1 MNNIKTETFKS
12 YYDIGE
18 EGYIMNI
25 DNFKI
30 NKIRIG
36 EVRVCKLSNSEEYS
50 YELLE
55 DTEYGFINDKYSYK
69 PFDIKYD
76 GSYRTCSL
84 NANDIFKSIDD
95 IKLAIRNYVEERAR
109 INIHKKLDVVNPMI
123 NVAQHETK
131 ATVNYSIGDIVY
143 MEDTFGP
150 EIITGTISDYMLV
163 KQQSENR
170 LLYVVRKS
178 NGNICHYSENEIFTS
193 KDKIFNRRATAYF
206 NKFKIQ

>member
-1 MNNIKTETFKS
+1 MNKIKTETFNS

-18 EGYIMNI
+18 EGYIVNI

-36 EVRVCKLSNSEEYS
+36 EVRVCKLSNLEEYG

-55 DTEYGFINDKYSYK
+55 DTKYGFINDKYSYK
-69 PFDIKYD
+69 PFDIEY
-76 GSYRTCSL
+76 GSSYKTCSL
-84 NANDIFKSIDD
+84 YANDIFKSIDD

-109 INIHKKLDVVNPMI
+109 LNIHKKLDVVNPML
-123 NVAQHETK
+123 NVAQHETSINI
-131 ATVNYSIGDIVY
+131 NYNISDVVY
-143 MEDTFGP
+143 MEDRFGP

-178 NGNICHYSENEIFTS
+178 NGNICYCGVNEIFTS
-193 KDKIFNRRATAYF
+193 KDQIFNKRATDYF

>member
-1 MNNIKTETFKS
+1 MNKNETETFNS
-12 YYDIGE
+12 YYDIGD
-18 EGYIMNI
+18 EGYIVNT
-25 DNFKI
+25 NTFTI

-36 EVRVCKLSNSEEYS
+36 EVRVCKLSNLEEYG

-55 DTEYGFINDKYSYK
+55 DTDYGFINDKYSYK
-69 PFDIKYD
+69 PFDSKYD
-76 GSYRTCSL
+76 GSYKTCSL

-109 INIHKKLDVVNPMI
+109 LNIHKKLDVVNPML
-123 NVAQHETK
+123 NAAQHETSIN
-131 ATVNYSIGDIVY
+131 VNYNIGDTVY

-170 LLYVVRKS
+170 LLYVARKS
-178 NGNICHYSENEIFTS
+178 NGNICYCDENEIYTS
-193 KDKIFNRRATAYF
+193 KDQIFNKRATAYF
-206 NKFKIQ
+206 NKFKIS